1 LTTANPD
8 YIPVTGKRAARAVAE
23 STPRPAAN
31 EGDESMLSLL
41 PPIEDILTRTPV
53 LLIPLWQVLA
63 FVTVISI
70 AAVFERH
77 RLVLVLSYTF
87 AVYWVFVENLKL
99 LSLNRISALTVGVFL
114 LFGLAGLCL
123 TLYQMLTSKS

>member
-1 LTTANPD
+1 
-8 YIPVTGKRAARAVAE
+8 
-23 STPRPAAN
+23 
-31 EGDESMLSLL
+31 MLSLL